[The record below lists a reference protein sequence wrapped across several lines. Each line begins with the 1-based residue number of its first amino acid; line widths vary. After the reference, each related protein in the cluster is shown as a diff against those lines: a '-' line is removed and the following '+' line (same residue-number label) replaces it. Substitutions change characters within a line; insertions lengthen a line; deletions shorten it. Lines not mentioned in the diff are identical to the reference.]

1 MIAKHVSSRAAP
13 SVCFELTRSPV
24 ALWTGVSVWGASL
37 LCLVAWTTLS
47 GAVSWRQA
55 AVALVCLVA
64 GLAFVG
70 SWRAM
75 LQGQLAW
82 DGSLWTWQRTQTY
95 SEPVV
100 LAVNIDLQAWMLLQI
115 RDLTGRSV
123 GWACAQRSTGPA
135 QWLDF
140 RRAVY
145 SRRRHAPT
153 PPVS

>member
-1 MIAKHVSSRAAP
+1 
-13 SVCFELTRSPV
+13 
-24 ALWTGVSVWGASL
+24 
-37 LCLVAWTTLS
+37 
-47 GAVSWRQA
+47 
-55 AVALVCLVA
+55 
-64 GLAFVG
+64 
-70 SWRAM
+70 M

-82 DGSLWTWQRTQTY
+82 DGALWTWQRTQTY